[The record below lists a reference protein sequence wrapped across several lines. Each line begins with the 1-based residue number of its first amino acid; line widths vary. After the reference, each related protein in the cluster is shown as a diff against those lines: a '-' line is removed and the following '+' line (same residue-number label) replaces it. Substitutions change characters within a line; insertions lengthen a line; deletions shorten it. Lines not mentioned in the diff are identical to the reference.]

1 MAASR
6 SASCI
11 STTSCA
17 PGSRKRQSSSASSR
31 RGKSPNRRLYPAL
44 ELPQRHL
51 PDHQHAGRAVVEA
64 GYRREILTPYFLNRR
79 AFSIAISSSV
89 SRQSAEKPGVTT
101 ARFFTPSLASF
112 LRVRLVEGSSHL
124 PRPNRD

>member
-6 SASCI
+6 SVSCT

-31 RGKSPNRRLYPAL
+31 RGKPPNRRLYPAL

-64 GYRREILTPYFLNRR
+64 GDRREILTPVLFEDALTLPCDLLQP
-79 AFSIAISSSV
+79 SV
-89 SRQSAEKPGVTT
+89 TIRPKPPP
-101 ARFFTPSLASF
+101 APPLA
-112 LRVRLVEGSSHL
+112 L
-124 PRPNRD
+124 PP

>member
-17 PGSRKRQSSSASSR
+17 LGSRKRQSSSASSR

-64 GYRREILTPYFLNRR
+64 GYRREILTAVLLEDTR
-79 AFSIAISSSV
+79 ALDRDLLERFEAIGREARHDHGNILHPGLGELLEGEV
-89 SRQSAEKPGVTT
+89 GRGLEPFAAAEP
-101 ARFFTPSLASF
+101 
-112 LRVRLVEGSSHL
+112 
-124 PRPNRD
+124 

>member
-1 MAASR
+1 MAAGR
-6 SASCI
+6 SASCT

-31 RGKSPNRRLYPAL
+31 RGKPPNRRLYPAL

-64 GYRREILTPYFLNRR
+64 GYRREILTPVLFEDALTLDCDLLQRFEAIGRKARR
-79 AFSIAISSSV
+79 DHRHV
-89 SRQSAEKPGVTT
+89 LHPPLAERLYVEIDP
-101 ARFFTPSLASF
+101 RLQPLSL
-112 LRVRLVEGSSHL
+112 
-124 PRPNRD
+124 

>member
-51 PDHQHAGRAVVEA
+51 PDHQHAGRTVVEA
-64 GYRREILTPYFLNRR
+64 GYRREILTPVFLEQARVFDRDLLERFEAIGREARR
-79 AFSIAISSSV
+79 DDREV
-89 SRQSAEKPGVTT
+89 LHPVLGE
-101 ARFFTPSLASF
+101 
-112 LRVRLVEGSSHL
+112 L
-124 PRPNRD
+124 PE